1 VNTAIAATIGLIYM
15 LARDGEMPA
24 AFTSLNRH
32 GVPKLPL
39 AASVL
44 LPSVVLLLTL
54 PNPQD
59 ALHMLAGLYAIGVV
73 GAIAVNVGSCTFN
86 RALPVKWWDRG
97 MFGVT
102 FVILSAVELTLART
116 KPDALFFV
124 VCVLG
129 IGLALRAW
137 SHKHAGLAT
146 VTVPR
151 EVAEIVQPEALE
163 KLRPRCIEG
172 QKIMVAARGVTPV
185 LRFALNEANLRNATL
200 YVLYVREVAFYLGGT
215 NPSPAKASRPKWQDD
230 PQAAAIMSLCIKAGE
245 EYGVP
250 VMPVYVVSTN
260 PAGTI
265 TDISATMGV
274 DILML
279 GSAHRSTMSRLLK
292 GDVVTQVATGLPEEI
307 ELVIHG

>member
-1 VNTAIAATIGLIYM
+1 
-15 LARDGEMPA
+15 
-24 AFTSLNRH
+24 
-32 GVPKLPL
+32 
-39 AASVL
+39 
-44 LPSVVLLLTL
+44 
-54 PNPQD
+54 
-59 ALHMLAGLYAIGVV
+59 MLAGLYAIGVV

-129 IGLALRAW
+129 AGLALRAW

-146 VTVPR
+146 VTVPK

-163 KLRPRCIEG
+163 KLRPRCVEG

-185 LRFALNEANLRNATL
+185 LRFALNEATLRKATL
-200 YVLYVREVAFYLGGT
+200 YVLYVREVAFFIGSS
-215 NPSPAKASRPKWQDD
+215 NPPPARTSRPRWQDD

-279 GSAHRSTMSRLLK
+279 GSAHRTTMARLLK